1 MKLIDN
7 ISIDAIKAN
16 QDAYLNESVS
26 SLLDEKTSAFEAS
39 GLESLISGPDSIFNT
54 IKRLIGTTFA
64 MAAIPM
70 IKTPIVPIEPQ
81 EVPVN
86 NEKMI
91 GTIKAIK

>member
-54 IKRLIGTTFA
+54 IKRLIGKFQTDFTNS
-64 MAAIPM
+64 IN
-70 IKTPIVPIEPQ
+70 IVEENKEQYFSKIDGFDELPEDL
-81 EVPVN
+81 
-86 NEKMI
+86 K
-91 GTIKAIK
+91 